1 MVRVAEAWQVER
13 MAVDENGKGLE
24 RPKKVK
30 GIKQG
35 SNTIWF
41 TVLKSSLWL

>member
-1 MVRVAEAWQVER
+1 MAEAWQMER

-24 RPKKVK
+24 RPKKRVK

-35 SNTIWF
+35 VNNLVHS
-41 TVLKSSLWL
+41 LEKSLWL